1 MKLSIKIL
9 AVLVVTTLLVMAVS
23 AQTGQGV
30 ISGKVIG
37 RDGMPLAGAVIHID
51 RMNSQN
57 ALQRIVAQRFDT
69 KTGKNGGFSYNGLPP
84 GSYNVTLDEN
94 GKALMVKGDTPGDTI
109 TVADG
114 REASGINFDMTKAP
128 APAAT
133 AAAAG
138 PPPSKADLAKERE
151 EMEKIAANKAT
162 RDKAF
167 KAGTEAYKAGA
178 AANAA
183 KKPEEATMQFEEA
196 AKQFRIVVGAD
207 PKQDVAW
214 ANLGNTLK
222 ELKQWD
228 EAASSYQKAIQLKP
242 AEAAYSNNLGLV
254 LGGGGKLE
262 EAKQKFEEAATK
274 DPTKA
279 GEYLFNAGA
288 MYFNAG
294 DFPKANSAF
303 ARTLEADPNNK
314 SAMLQLAISYFGS
327 TETMPKAEPLLTKFL
342 TLNPS
347 PTDKETAQ
355 GLLNALH
362 EQLPTEYKSEK
373 ALADEKKAADAA
385 ANKAAK
391 DAQKGKAPAAG
402 KANKD

>member
-23 AQTGQGV
+23 AQTGQGI

-57 ALQRIVAQRFDT
+57 AIQRIVAQRFDT
-69 KTGKNGGFSYNGLPP
+69 KTGKNGGYSYNGLPP

-94 GKALMVKGDTPGDTI
+94 GKPLMVKGDTPGDTI

-128 APAAT
+128 APAAA

-138 PPPSKADLAKERE
+138 PPPSKADLDKERK

-167 KAGTEAYKAGA
+167 KAGTEAYKQGA
-178 AANAA
+178 ALKADPTKADAA
-183 KKPEEATMQFEEA
+183 KASFEEA
-196 AKQFRIVVGAD
+196 ATQFRTVVSVD

-228 EAASSYQKAIQLKP
+228 EAASSYQKAIELKP
-242 AEAAYSNNLGLV
+242 TEAAYANNLGLV
-254 LGGGGKLE
+254 LGGAGKLDE
-262 EAKQKFEEAATK
+262 GKARFEDAAKL

-294 DFPKANSAF
+294 DFPKANAAF

-327 TETMPKAEPLLTKFL
+327 TDTMSKAEPLLVKFL
-342 TLNPS
+342 TLNPT
-347 PTDKETAQ
+347 PADKETAQ

-362 EQLPTEYKSEK
+362 EQLPTEYKSQK
-373 ALADEKKAADAA
+373 ALDDEKKAADA
-385 ANKAAK
+385 KAAK
-391 DAQKGKAPAAG
+391 DAQQQKGKAPAAG

>member
-1 MKLSIKIL
+1 MKLSIKVL
-9 AVLVVTTLLVMAVS
+9 AALAVTTLLVLAVS

-30 ISGKVIG
+30 ITGKVIG
-37 RDGMPLAGAVIHID
+37 RDGMPLAGAIIHVD

-69 KTGKNGGFSYNGLPP
+69 KTGRNGGYSQNGLPP
-84 GSYNVTLDEN
+84 GSYLVTLEEN
-94 GKALMVKGDTPGDTI
+94 GKGIMVKGDTVGDTI

-114 REASGINFDMTKAP
+114 RESTVNFDMTKAP
-128 APAAT
+128 PPL
-133 AAAAG
+133 AAAPNT
-138 PPPSKADLAKERE
+138 PPPSKADLDKERA
-151 EMEKIAANKAT
+151 EMEKIAANKGV

-167 KAGTEAYKAGA
+167 KAGTDAYKAK
-178 AANAA
+178 N
-183 KKPEEATMQFEEA
+183 FEEA
-196 AKQFRIVVGAD
+196 ATQFRIVVGAD

-228 EAASSYQKAIQLKP
+228 EAAASYQKAIELKP
-242 AEAAYSNNLGLV
+242 MEAAYANNLGLV

-262 EAKQKFEEAATK
+262 EGRAKFEEAAK
-274 DPTKA
+274 LDPTKA

-288 MYFNAG
+288 MYYNAG
-294 DFPKANSAF
+294 DFPKASAAF
-303 ARTLEADPNNK
+303 QKTLEADPNNK

-327 TETMPKAEPLLTKFL
+327 PETMPKAEPLLQKFL

-347 PTDKETAQ
+347 PSDAEMAKQFLQALKETA
-355 GLLNALH
+355 
-362 EQLPTEYKSEK
+362 PTEYKSEK
-373 ALADEKKAADAA
+373 QLADEKKKADADAA
-385 ANKAAK
+385 KAAK

>member
-9 AVLVVTTLLVMAVS
+9 AALVVTTLLVLAVS

-37 RDGMPLAGAVIHID
+37 RDGMPVAGAIIHVD

-69 KTGKNGGFSYNGLPP
+69 KTGRNGGYSQNGLPP
-84 GSYNVTLDEN
+84 GSYQVTLDEG
-94 GKALMVKGDTPGDTI
+94 GKPLMLKGDTPGDII

-114 REASGINFDMTKAP
+114 REATVNFDMTKAP
-128 APAAT
+128 PP
-133 AAAAG
+133 AAAATNA
-138 PPPSKADLAKERE
+138 PPPSKADLDKERAE
-151 EMEKIAANKAT
+151 LEKIQANKGV

-167 KAGTEAYKAGA
+167 KAGTEAYKA
-178 AANAA
+178 
-183 KKPEEATMQFEEA
+183 KDFEEA

-228 EAASSYQKAIQLKP
+228 EAVSSYQKAIELKP
-242 AEAAYSNNLGLV
+242 KEAAYSNNLGLV
-254 LGGGGKLE
+254 LGAAGKLDE
-262 EAKQKFEEAATK
+262 GRTKFEEAALM
-274 DPTKA
+274 DPPKA

-288 MYFNAG
+288 MYFNAQ
-294 DFPKANSAF
+294 DYPKANAAF
-303 ARTLEADPNNK
+303 EKTLAADPNHK
-314 SAMLQLAISYFGS
+314 GAMLQLAISYFG
-327 TETMPKAEPLLTKFL
+327 TVETMPKAEPLLTKFL
-342 TLNPS
+342 TLNPT
-347 PTDKETAQ
+347 PADAETAK
-355 GLLNALH
+355 GLLAALH
-362 EQLPTEYKSEK
+362 ETLPTEYKSEK
-373 ALADEKKAADAA
+373 AIADDKKKAEAEAA
-385 ANKAAK
+385 AAAK
-391 DAQKGKAPAAG
+391 AAQKGGTKAPPAG